1 MMSDFKYCPMC
12 GTERTNKDKT
22 CPKCGFKFLTGKYI
36 KVKEETP
43 ITVKKIS
50 QEEFVEANQLMKD
63 MDNKIN
69 RFIANYL
76 DYLLSNQYGKEYE
89 ENISINVYEYIS
101 TYLDDEFSNNL
112 DILEELLNNENYI
125 GSKNT
130 FLQWIDENR
139 SHLPGFVLNQYM
151 VPIQKN
157 INDIERILD
166 LEFKGNME
174 TVFFKLLN
182 DYLNSEKEFLER
194 LIWINYYK
202 KLNIS

>member
-12 GTERTNKDKT
+12 GIKRTNKYET
-22 CPKCGFKFLTGKYI
+22 CPECGFKFLTGKYI

-43 ITVKKIS
+43 ITVEKIS

-101 TYLDDEFSNNL
+101 TYLDDDFSNNL
-112 DILEELLNNENYI
+112 DILEELLNNDDYDY
-125 GSKNT
+125 SKNT

-139 SHLPGFVLNQYM
+139 SHLPGFILNQYM

-166 LEFKGNME
+166 LEFDGNME
-174 TVFFKLLN
+174 TAFFKLLN

-194 LIWINYYK
+194 LI
-202 KLNIS
+202 

>member
-1 MMSDFKYCPMC
+1 MMSDFKYCPIC
-12 GTERTNKDKT
+12 GIKRTNKDET
-22 CPKCGFKFLTGKYI
+22 CPDCGFKFLTGKYI

-43 ITVKKIS
+43 ITVEKIS

-101 TYLDDEFSNNL
+101 GYLDDEFSNNL
-112 DILEELLNNENYI
+112 NILDELLNNDDYVN
-125 GSKNT
+125 SRNT

-157 INDIERILD
+157 INDIERIIDLD
-166 LEFKGNME
+166 FEGNMQI
-174 TVFFKLLN
+174 VFFKLLN
-182 DYLNSEKEFLER
+182 DYLNADKEFLER
-194 LIWINYYK
+194 LI
-202 KLNIS
+202 